1 LGISFK
7 ITERKSGT
15 HYRKFFF
22 LGSIIRKDFVYSW
35 QPFLYH
41 NKEKL
46 CQTYEIS
53 KEWGCLITAASLP
66 PKHHKG
72 GSK

>member
-1 LGISFK
+1 M
-7 ITERKSGT
+7 E
-15 HYRKFFF
+15 FFF
-22 LGSIIRKDFVYSW
+22 LGSIIRKDLVYSW

-66 PKHHKG
+66 P
-72 GSK
+72 S